1 MNTLVN
7 LNVHNT
13 EAILASFAHKQQAG
27 DWEDVKELKGKLE
40 EGREGKLLLGH
51 YKGGTM
57 HLVKCQSLCEQ

>member
-13 EAILASFAHKQQAG
+13 EAILAPFAHKQQAG

-40 EGREGKLLLGH
+40 ANYCWGITRVVQC
-51 YKGGTM
+51 T
-57 HLVKCQSLCEQ
+57 